1 MVLSHFGLDRK
12 PILPMRLVV
21 CLFFFFCSLSAYAQT
36 FPCDGNL
43 LLSTNSSG
51 GFTTLYRIE
60 FGPFGVIFYNQI
72 SQYSSDNFNA
82 LGFNVRDNYLYAVK
96 ANSKEIVRLKSNSTF
111 EVIGEVPGLDILTT
125 TAGACTADGFYLV
138 HDQVLDQILVF
149 DVVDNFALVNQI
161 DLFWDANSQNSGPFT
176 ARIDDFAID
185 PTNTT
190 VAYSFQ
196 GNYFDS
202 DLAPDATRGYLLRIN
217 LDFQSPDLG
226 KVTPIASVPTDI
238 ARKIG
243 SLKFLRDGSLFG
255 YGSTS
260 GDANSSQN
268 ELLTIDKFSGNI
280 TQSIN
285 TGPGAVFP
293 DGCSCPYNLSFSNLA
308 DPNFA
313 PCTDSELTYFLTISN
328 QTFHDIPNASVI
340 DTLPEGM
347 LIANITGNFSGN
359 LAVGTGIGT
368 RVLRLDNLQIASKS
382 EIIIEL
388 KTSIVDLPTGL
399 ISHQAVLTNLPN
411 DFGHDVVS
419 DDPSNPSMNVPTTIF
434 SDTEVLDEFDIRITN
449 PMDCMEFYEGSVK
462 IASPVFIPNIEYEV
476 KLRNEEFEEFSQN
489 VWIDE
494 QNSFVIDSLLP
505 GEYTFYGIAPINS
518 RCSFAMKDTTVTI
531 VGPNNRIQAAIT
543 TNAPICAGENLELS
557 ATVFP
562 PEGTVEWKGPTGF
575 KSTDLNLV
583 FDTANA
589 AQNGIYEMVFSY
601 GICEQIRELDV
612 LVNPEIAATIGGTT
626 DYCERDSLRLIA
638 EGQGDF
644 HTFIW
649 TNPAGIQSTNQ
660 VLEIPSAGFE
670 EEGWYELVID
680 NGACKDSTSEFIRLL
695 PTPTLSLPEV
705 ETSKF
710 CDPLVLMPN
719 LTGDLNVTYDW
730 QPSDGLSCADCPN
743 PSIERPTNYYYSLK
757 VENEFACQDSADVF
771 VFLEREDLIYLPNVF
786 SPNGDGTNDYFQI
799 FPSCG
804 VSEINR
810 FQVFNRFGSMVYAI
824 EGIQDFSNQNLFWD
838 GNFKGRQANI
848 GVYVWFIEVTLIDG
862 TKKSLSGSVSLF
874 R

>member
-1 MVLSHFGLDRK
+1 
-12 PILPMRLVV
+12 MRLVV
-21 CLFFFFCSLSAYAQT
+21 CLFFFFCSLSTFSQT
-36 FPCDGNL
+36 FPCDGDL

-60 FGPFGVIFYNQI
+60 FGPFGVIFYNQV
-72 SQYSSDNFNA
+72 SQYSGGNFNA
-82 LGFNVRDNYLYAVK
+82 LGFNVKDNYLYAVK
-96 ANSKEIVRLKSNSTF
+96 ANSNEIVRLKSNSSF
-111 EVIGEVPGLDILTT
+111 EVIGEMPDLDILTT

-149 DVVDNFALVNQI
+149 DVVNNFALVNQI
-161 DLFWDANSQNSGPFT
+161 DLFWDTNSQNSGPFT

-202 DLAPDATRGYLLRIN
+202 DLAPDATRGYLLSIN

-226 KVTPIASVPTDI
+226 KVTPIASVSTDI

-268 ELLTIDKFSGNI
+268 ELLSIDKFSGAI
-280 TQSIN
+280 TKSIN

-313 PCTDSELTYFLTISN
+313 PCTDSELSYFLTISN
-328 QTFHDIPNASVI
+328 QTFYDIPNASVI

-347 LIANITGNFSGN
+347 LISNITGNFDGN

-368 RVLRLDNLQIASKS
+368 RILRIDNLEIASKS

-399 ISHQAVLTNLPN
+399 ISNQAVLTNLPN
-411 DFGHDVVS
+411 NFSHDVFS

-434 SDTEVLDEFDIRITN
+434 SDNEVLDEFEIRITN
-449 PMDCMEFYEGSVK
+449 PMDCMGFYEGSVR

-476 KLRNEEFEEFSQN
+476 KLRNEEYEEFSQN

-531 VGPNNRIQAAIT
+531 VGPNNLIQAAIT
-543 TNAPICAGENLELS
+543 TNAPICAGENLALS

-562 PEGTVEWKGPTGF
+562 PEGTIEWTGPRGF
-575 KSTDLNLV
+575 QSTDLNIVL
-583 FDTANA
+583 DTATS
-589 AQNGIYEMVFSY
+589 AQSGIYEMVFSY
-601 GICEQIRELDV
+601 GVCEQIREMEII
-612 LVNPEIAATIGGTT
+612 VNPDIEAEINSQDG
-626 DYCERDSLRLIA
+626 YCERDTMRLIA
-638 EGQGDF
+638 EGKGNLQ
-644 HTFIW
+644 TFIW
-649 TNPAGIQSTNQ
+649 TNPDGRQFRDTMI
-660 VLEIPSAGFE
+660 EIPVVSLE
-670 EEGWYELVID
+670 QEGLYELVLD
-680 NGACKDSTSEFIRLL
+680 NGACQDTVRKFISLL
-695 PTPTLSLPEV
+695 PTPTLTLAKE
-705 ETSKF
+705 EQSKF
-710 CDPLVLMPN
+710 CQPLVLNPV
-719 LTGDLNVTYDW
+719 LTGDVNVSYDW
-730 QPSDGLSCADCPN
+730 QPSEGLSCTDCPN
-743 PSIERPTNYYYSLK
+743 PSIEKPTNYYYQLQ
-757 VENEFACQDSADVF
+757 VENEFECRDSADIF
-771 VFLEREDLIYLPNVF
+771 VFLEQEDLIYLPNVF

-804 VSEINR
+804 VMEINR
-810 FQVFNRFGSMVYAI
+810 FQVFNRFGSMVYAL
-824 EGIQDFSNQNLFWD
+824 ESVQDVSNQNLFWD

-848 GVYVWFIEVTLIDG
+848 GVYIWLIEVTLIDG
-862 TKKSLSGSVSLF
+862 TKKSLRGNVTLF